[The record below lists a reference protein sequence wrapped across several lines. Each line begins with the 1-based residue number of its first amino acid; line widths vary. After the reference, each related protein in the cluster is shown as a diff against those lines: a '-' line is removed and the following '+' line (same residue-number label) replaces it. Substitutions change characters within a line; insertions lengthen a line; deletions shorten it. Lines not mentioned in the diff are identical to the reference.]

1 MKTAIETTINIQA
14 PISLVWNILS
24 DFEKYPT
31 WSPTIKEFK
40 GIPKEGSRTK
50 VVLSQPGGGKITMNP
65 IFLAIKS
72 NQELRWKGSLLIKG
86 IFDGEHYFL
95 LRETKDGNT
104 ELVQGEKFS
113 GILVLFLQKMIHGNT
128 KKGFELFNQAI
139 KDRAEGSNYKY

>member
-1 MKTAIETTINIQA
+1 MKTAIETTIRIQA
-14 PISLVWNILS
+14 PITLVWNILT
-24 DFEKYPT
+24 DFQKYPA

-50 VVLSQPGGGKITMNP
+50 VLLSQPGGSSITMNP
-65 IFLAIKS
+65 IFLAIKP
-72 NQELRWKGSLLIKG
+72 NLELRWKGSLLIKG

-95 LRETKDGNT
+95 LREIEDEIT

-113 GILVLFLQKMIHGNT
+113 GILVPFLKKMIHGNT

-139 KDRAEGSNYKY
+139 KERAEASNYKY